1 MDSPRCI
8 KGVMLRGQRVW
19 VLGAGYLGRILAERC
34 REVGAQVLTIDSSPA
49 AAADICADAA
59 DAEVLAHVLKQE
71 GEPDYVFSC
80 LATRGGTV
88 EDYRRCYLGAVR
100 ALGTIGMA
108 GRCVFCSSTS
118 LYAGVTER
126 NTVLQEAEQEILG
139 AGGAVARLAPIY
151 GPGRCELLR
160 RHLAREPRLSGA
172 PDRVLNY
179 LHVQDAAEALLV
191 LAVRGV
197 KGVYPVSGE
206 AFTKAEAY
214 AMMERL
220 SGIPAAAE
228 DAPASKRGGTSEIID
243 TAQLRALGW
252 QPSWRFIDFVRA
264 AVPAPSE

>member
-1 MDSPRCI
+1 MI
-8 KGVMLRGQRVW
+8 LNGQRVW

-34 REVGAQVLTIDSSPA
+34 RELGAQVLTIDSSPA

-59 DAEVLAHVLKQE
+59 DAEVLVRVLKQE

-80 LATRGGTV
+80 LATRGGSV
-88 EDYRRCYLGAVR
+88 EDYRRCYLGVVS
-100 ALGTIGMA
+100 ALGSIGMA

-118 LYAGVTER
+118 LYAGATER
-126 NTVLQEAEQEILG
+126 NAVLQDAERAVLG

-160 RHLAREPRLSGA
+160 RHLAREPRLSGG

-179 LHVQDAAEALLV
+179 LHVLDAAEALLV
-191 LAVRGV
+191 LAVRGG

-220 SGIPAAAE
+220 SGIPATSE
-228 DAPASKRGGTSEIID
+228 DAPASRRGGTSSIID
-243 TAQLRALGW
+243 SAQLRALGW
-252 QPSWRFIDFVRA
+252 LPSWRFIDFVWA
-264 AVPAPSE
+264 ALLAPSD

>member
-1 MDSPRCI
+1 
-8 KGVMLRGQRVW
+8 MLNGLRVW

-49 AAADICADAA
+49 VAADICADAA
-59 DAEVLAHVLKQE
+59 DAEVLARVLKQE

-80 LATRGGTV
+80 LATRGGSV

-118 LYAGVTER
+118 LYAGATER
-126 NTVLQEAEQEILG
+126 NAVLQEAEQEILS
-139 AGGAVARLAPIY
+139 AGGIVARLAPIY

-160 RHLAREPRLSGA
+160 RHLAREPRLAGP
-172 PDRVLNY
+172 PDRVMNY

-191 LAVRGV
+191 LVVRGG
-197 KGVYPVSGE
+197 KGLFPVSGE
-206 AFTKAEAY
+206 SFTKDEAY

-220 SGIPAAAE
+220 SGIPSAAE
-228 DAPASKRGGTSEIID
+228 DSPASKRGGTSAIID
-243 TAQLRALGW
+243 SVQLRALGW
-252 QPSWRFIDFVRA
+252 EPSWRFIDFVRA
-264 AVPAPSE
+264 VVLALED